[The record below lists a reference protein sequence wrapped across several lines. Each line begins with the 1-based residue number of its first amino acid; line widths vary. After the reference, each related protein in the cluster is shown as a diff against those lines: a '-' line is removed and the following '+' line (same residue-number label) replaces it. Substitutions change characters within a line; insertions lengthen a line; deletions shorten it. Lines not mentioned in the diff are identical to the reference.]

1 MIPQSQPAEAG
12 AHPAASDTA
21 VAAGEVA
28 GELSIERLFATCSE
42 ASFTGV
48 STQAQGAV
56 SVITPRAAEDLP
68 RPAAADIRTQ
78 AMDLPVG
85 LREVLGAMR
94 MLPAEAVGVPLIR
107 AAHGTSYISA
117 PGTMTFDSSY
127 PGAMPGAIIEGP
139 IMGGTIEG
147 GSFGQPT
154 GPPQSIIDGQ
164 GVTPNE
170 GGITPGPNQFEIPPT
185 PGPTPANDAD
195 EIASLIS
202 NANSTAVL
210 SVNVPEEA
218 KVYINGRLTRT
229 EGDVRSYVS
238 RGLKSGKKYDYR
250 VKAVLSRNGKEI
262 VRNHSVKLVP
272 GLQKLISFDF
282 DQPATTTIA
291 LKVPSDAE
299 VILSGNKTSATGRI
313 RYYATQELED
323 GESWKDYKILVSVNR
338 DGKTITQEKT
348 IDISAGEMRMVAF
361 DFDNSAQ
368 IVKK

>member
-1 MIPQSQPAEAG
+1 
-12 AHPAASDTA
+12 
-21 VAAGEVA
+21 
-28 GELSIERLFATCSE
+28 
-42 ASFTGV
+42 
-48 STQAQGAV
+48 
-56 SVITPRAAEDLP
+56 
-68 RPAAADIRTQ
+68 
-78 AMDLPVG
+78 
-85 LREVLGAMR
+85 
-94 MLPAEAVGVPLIR
+94 ML
-107 AAHGTSYISA
+107 
-117 PGTMTFDSSY
+117 DSSY
-127 PGAMPGAIIEGP
+127 PGTIIEGP
-139 IMGGTIEG
+139 VMGGTIEG
-147 GSFGQPT
+147 GSFGQPA
-154 GPPQSIIDGQ
+154 GSPQSIIDGQ

-170 GGITPGPNQFEIPPT
+170 GGITPGSNQFEIPPT
-185 PGPTPANDAD
+185 PGPTPANGSD
-195 EIASLIS
+195 EIASLIL

-262 VRNHSVKLVP
+262 VRNQKVKLVP
-272 GLQKLISFDF
+272 GLQKSISFDF

-348 IDISAGEMRMVAF
+348 IDISAGELRMVAF
-361 DFDNSAQ
+361 DFDHSAQ